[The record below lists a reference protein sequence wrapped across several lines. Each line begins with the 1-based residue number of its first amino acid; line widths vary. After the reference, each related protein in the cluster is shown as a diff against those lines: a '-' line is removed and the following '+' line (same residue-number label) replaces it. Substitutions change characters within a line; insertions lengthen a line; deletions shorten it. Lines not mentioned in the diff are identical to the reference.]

1 MPYRQVWKHLPSFH
15 GQSRLCRRYKL
26 SGGEAETD
34 FCPRIN
40 CLVGNNG
47 SGKTNLLDAIYHL
60 SFSKSYFG
68 ATGRDHIRYGED
80 YYALNGRYILN
91 GNEAEVNLVQRKGQ
105 RKSLKFNKK
114 EYERLSD
121 HVGRIPLV
129 MVSPQDQELI
139 YGGSELRRKFIDSAI
154 SQSNHAYLE
163 NLLLY
168 NKTLEQRNRLL
179 KQDGIDLSLLEVFDL
194 QLCRHGNLIFE
205 ERTRFIERF
214 LPVFN
219 HFYALLAEDTEKAG
233 LSYKSALQ
241 EKPLEELLR
250 ESAQKDRILQFT
262 TAGIHKDDL
271 SLMLNGHPIRLC
283 GSQGQ
288 QKSFLLALRLSQWQY
303 LAQTGQANPILLL
316 DDMFD
321 KLDLRRIHRL
331 MELIGK
337 DDFGQVFLSD
347 THDSRVLDLFA
358 HHPVEHRVY
367 RIENAQPVLIS

>member
-1 MPYRQVWKHLPSFH
+1 M
-15 GQSRLCRRYKL
+15 
-26 SGGEAETD
+26 
-34 FCPRIN
+34 
-40 CLVGNNG
+40 
-47 SGKTNLLDAIYHL
+47 
-60 SFSKSYFG
+60 
-68 ATGRDHIRYGED
+68 
-80 YYALNGRYILN
+80 
-91 GNEAEVNLVQRKGQ
+91 NLVQRKGQ

-139 YGGSELRRKFIDSAI
+139 YGGSELRRKFIDSAS

-168 NKTLEQRNRLL
+168 NKALEQRNRLL
-179 KQDGIDLSLLEVFDL
+179 KHDGIDLSLLEVFDL

-250 ESAQKDRILQFT
+250 ESAQKDRILQYT

-271 SLMLNGHPIRLC
+271 SLLLNGHAIRLC

-303 LAQTGQANPILLL
+303 LAQTGQSNPILLL

-358 HHPVEHRVY
+358 HHPVEHCVY

>member
-1 MPYRQVWKHLPSFH
+1 MYLE
-15 GQSRLCRRYKL
+15 RLYINNFKNYT
-26 SGGEAETD
+26 EAEID

-68 ATGRDHIRYGED
+68 STGRDHIRYGEEF
-80 YYALNGRYILN
+80 YAINGRYMLG

-114 EYERLSD
+114 ECERMSD

-129 MVSPQDQELI
+129 MISPQDQELI
-139 YGGSELRRKFIDSAI
+139 YGGSDLRRKFIDAAI

-168 NKTLEQRNRLL
+168 NKALEQRNRLL
-179 KQDGIDLSLLEVFDL
+179 KQEGIDLSLLEVFDL
-194 QLCRHGNLIFE
+194 QLCRHGKLIFE
-205 ERTRFIERF
+205 ERTRFIQQF
-214 LPVFN
+214 IPVFER
-219 HFYALLAEDTEKAG
+219 FYALLAEDSEQAG
-233 LSYKSALQ
+233 LAYKSSLQ
-241 EKPLEELLR
+241 EKPFEILLQ
-250 ESAQKDRILQFT
+250 ESAQKDRILQYT

-271 SLMLNGHPIRLC
+271 SLLLNGHPIRLC

-288 QKSFLLALRLSQWQY
+288 QKSYLLALRLSQLQY
-303 LAQTGQANPILLL
+303 LAEIGHAYPILLL

-321 KLDLRRIHRL
+321 KLDLRRINRL
-331 MELIGK
+331 MELVGK

-347 THDSRVLDLFA
+347 THDSRVIDLFA

-367 RIENAQPVLIS
+367 RIENAQPVLIG

>member
-1 MPYRQVWKHLPSFH
+1 MYLEHLYINNFKN
-15 GQSRLCRRYKL
+15 YT
-26 SGGEAETD
+26 EAETD

-105 RKSLKFNKK
+105 RKALKFNQK

-168 NKTLEQRNRLL
+168 NKALEQRNRLL

-241 EKPLEELLR
+241 EKPFEALLQ
-250 ESAQKDRILQFT
+250 ESAQKDRILQYT

-271 SLMLNGHPIRLC
+271 SLLLNGHAIRLC

-303 LAQTGQANPILLL
+303 LAQTGQSNPILLL